1 MGRLRVGRPVST
13 RPGRPCPLSFGSQS
27 NVKKTITSMHTISKK
42 WMARSPRRRLR
53 DARATFRSPKASCF
67 WYKSLHPSKSPDGAL
82 SRRDG
87 ALSRHDGA
95 LSRRDVALSRRDGA
109 LSRHGGALSR
119 RDGAL
124 SRHGGALSRR
134 DGALSRRDGA
144 LSRCGSAYAFDAK
157 P

>member
-1 MGRLRVGRPVST
+1 MLRFCSLIPMGRLRVGRPVST

-95 LSRRDVALSRRDGA
+95 LSRHDRA
-109 LSRHGGALSR
+109 LSRH
-119 RDGAL
+119 DGAL
-124 SRHGGALSRR
+124 KCLFALATKYFGSFLKLEIPDAALQLRFGPCRR
-134 DGALSRRDGA
+134 MPL
-144 LSRCGSAYAFDAK
+144 